1 MNKLTRIL
9 LVATMILAVSSGA
22 FFVFAASNYTTP
34 AEIVAGLTGH
44 TVQSV
49 IAEHNETGKNYGQIA
64 TEAGSQNEFLDE
76 MALLREDKIAAKVTS
91 GDITQAQ
98 ADQILTLI
106 AAHQALGNGLFARIG
121 QKFGLGRCM
130 VNGFGQNI
138 QVLKDKIAAKVT
150 SGVLTEE
157 QANKILALIDARQAD
172 FANANPATANHLR
185 FSMMNGLRQ
194 NIRQILNNKT
204 NH

>member
-1 MNKLTRIL
+1 MKKLTRIF
-9 LVATMILAVSSGA
+9 LVVTMILAVSSKA

-34 AEIVAGLTGH
+34 AEVVAGLTGQ
-44 TVQSV
+44 TVDSV

-76 MALLREDKIAAKVTS
+76 MALLREDKIAAKVDS

-106 AAHQALGNGLFARIG
+106 AAHQALGNGLFDRIG
-121 QKFGLGRCM
+121 QKLGLGRGM

-138 QVLKDKIAAKVT
+138 QALKDKIAAKVD
-150 SGVLTEE
+150 SGVLTQE
-157 QANKILALIDARQAD
+157 QATKILALIDARQAD

-185 FSMMNGLRQ
+185 FGMMNGLRQ

-204 NH
+204 NR